1 MVGVGQGLVPGL
13 GGRQL
18 LAVAVQHA
26 GQHGER
32 LPRCRRWGG
41 LVAGSGGEA
50 VVAGELGGR
59 ARAGCRVGELRG
71 QREHVREVDVGAA
84 GQGDVGVLAVL
95 GAGDHRQA
103 GVHGAA
109 LGGVVGD
116 RVAEFGIFIA
126 GEQEVAVGPAPLPGA
141 RVGVQ
146 RPADDQAVFGDRLD
160 AEQVAVGQ
168 RPAGLAR
175 LDRVVVLGADDQVA
189 GAGPGAVGD
198 ASPRGRPGRCRDW
211 IRSSRMRRDSS
222 RRSAW
227 SAAISRVSVPS
238 RVSAT

>member
-1 MVGVGQGLVPGL
+1 MVRVGQGLVPGL
-13 GGRQL
+13 GGGQQ

-26 GQHGER
+26 GQDGEG

-59 ARAGCRVGELRG
+59 ARAGDRVGEFRG

-109 LGGVVGD
+109 LGGVIGD

-126 GEQEVAVGPAPLPGA
+126 GEQEVAVGPAPLAGA

-175 LDRVVVLGADDQVA
+175 LDTVVVLGADDQVA
-189 GAGPGAVGD
+189 GAGPRAVGD
-198 ASPRGRPGRCRDW
+198 ADRGAVLDDAQAG
-211 IRSSRMRRDSS
+211 
-222 RRSAW
+222 
-227 SAAISRVSVPS
+227 
-238 RVSAT
+238 